1 MKLFSVCLPS
11 KDIECVIDILKDDL
25 SELCLDSDEIITR
38 CSVVDSFRPDI
49 GFISFEL
56 TDKQALLLM
65 QTLFIYSSRMAEA
78 DDDRQYPLFDF
89 AIRLFA
95 PLTGKTHHDF

>member
-11 KDIECVIDILKDDL
+11 DGIKCVVDLFKDDL
-25 SELCLDSDEIITR
+25 TELCLDEDELLLR
-38 CSVVDSFRPDI
+38 CAVVNAYRPNI
-49 GFISFEL
+49 GYISFEL

-78 DDDRQYPLFDF
+78 EDDRQYPLFDF
-89 AIRLFA
+89 AVRLFA

>member
-1 MKLFSVCLPS
+1 MKLFSVCLPE
-11 KDIECVIDILKDDL
+11 KDIKCVVDILKNDL
-25 SELCLDSDEIITR
+25 SELCLDSDEIVTR
-38 CSVVDSFRPDI
+38 CSVIDGFRPNI

-56 TDKQALLLM
+56 TDNQALLLM

-78 DDDRQYPLFDF
+78 GDKRQYPLFDF
-89 AIRLFA
+89 AVRLFA